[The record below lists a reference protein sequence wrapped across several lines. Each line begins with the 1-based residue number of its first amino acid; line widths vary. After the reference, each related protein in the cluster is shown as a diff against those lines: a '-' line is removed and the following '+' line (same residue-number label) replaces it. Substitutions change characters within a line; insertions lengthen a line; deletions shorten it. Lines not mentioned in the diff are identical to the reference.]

1 MTSNSNSSSS
11 SDWFNV
17 TEFRSL
23 GDPSGRLERN
33 ELLVPLSSYP
43 GDFGL
48 GPNPREPKMNSRVS
62 KRIGETLENNPET
75 FHLLNRGITVVAKD
89 IQFDNKSKR
98 VRLTLHEDDE
108 EEENFGIL
116 DGGNTNAR
124 IKNWRESLDD
134 SSELENTFVNMQ
146 VLIPQQNGDDSP
158 GKTVLDLLND
168 VKEARNTSVQV
179 TEKSLADAR
188 KHFELLKDAVSQ
200 TPYADRVI
208 WHEGQKG
215 TIDALDLVG
224 LLMIVYPRYTED
236 SGGDEPHLIYGHK
249 AKSLDAFLRYH
260 HEHPAELE
268 AWIKCLPSLV
278 TLFDKIQVE
287 LPTSYEGKFGRINAV
302 KIYDE
307 SKYEP
312 GNKRYSKTPFK
323 SKFLESKMKYKYPVG
338 YVYPVFAGF
347 RVLMKV
353 DEDAGDVVWKKNP
366 AVFWKNNGN
375 SILQQFKPHMENA
388 QFDSKKIAQ
397 SPTCYQAVRHAVTDL
412 YKDELLKEAGILA

>member
-1 MTSNSNSSSS
+1 MNTNSST
-11 SDWFNV
+11 DWFNV
-17 TEFRSL
+17 TEYRSL
-23 GDPSGRLERN
+23 GDPSGQLERK
-33 ELLVPLSSYP
+33 ELLVPLGSYP

-62 KRIGETLENNPET
+62 KKIGETLENNPEA
-75 FHLLNRGITVVAKD
+75 FHLLNRGITIVAKD
-89 IQFDNKSKR
+89 IQFDNKSNR
-98 VRLTLHEDDE
+98 VRLTLHEDDDD
-108 EEENFGIL
+108 EENFGIL

-124 IKNWRESLDD
+124 IKHWRENLDD
-134 SSELENTFVNMQ
+134 TSELDNTFVNMQ

-158 GKTVLDLLND
+158 GNSLLDLLND

-188 KHFELLKDAVSQ
+188 KHFELLKDAVSK
-200 TPYADRVI
+200 TPYADNVI

-215 TIDALDLVG
+215 AVDAMDLVS
-224 LLMIVYPRYTED
+224 LLMIMFPRFTQE

-249 AKSLDAFLRYH
+249 AKALDAFLKYH
-260 HEHPAELE
+260 QEHATELE
-268 AWIKCLPSLV
+268 SWIKIVPRLVDLFDEIQATLPSA
-278 TLFDKIQVE
+278 
-287 LPTSYEGKFGRINAV
+287 YEGKFGKINAV
-302 KIYDE
+302 KIYDK

-323 SKFLESKMKYKYPVG
+323 SKFLETTMKYRYPIG
-338 YVYPVFAGF
+338 FVYPVFAGF
-347 RVLMKV
+347 RVLLKV
-353 DEDAGDVVWKKNP
+353 DDDSGQVTWKRDPNK
-366 AVFWKNNGN
+366 FWQNNGN

-388 QFDSKKIAQ
+388 GFDSKKIAQ